1 MCQADLHPNKHTEND
16 PVTRSLKHFPSMTV
30 VYKIPDDIIRL
41 WWNTADCFVCRFLT
55 DGRRPIRSFSPKHA
69 SPSVSRSGSDWL
81 ERLLSHL
88 RISSASGETAESHTH
103 THTHTHARRSG
114 FTTLKTLCVVVATNS
129 SSDSFSSKPQKQN
142 RQLKM
147 TIVFS
152 VVSVIYCQN
161 SKNCFI
167 INSSACCKD
176 ILILMF
182 HKCLKNQ
189 SFL

>member
-1 MCQADLHPNKHTEND
+1 MCQSDLHPNKHTEND

-88 RISSASGETAESHTH
+88 KISSASGETAESHTH
-103 THTHTHARRSG
+103 THTHTHTHGAQVSQLLRHFVLLWEQTAARTVFPRSHKNRIDSWRWRSCFQSCRL
-114 FTTLKTLCVVVATNS
+114 FTVRTVKTVSLSIHLLVAKTS
-129 SSDSFSSKPQKQN
+129 
-142 RQLKM
+142 
-147 TIVFS
+147 
-152 VVSVIYCQN
+152 
-161 SKNCFI
+161 
-167 INSSACCKD
+167 
-176 ILILMF
+176 
-182 HKCLKNQ
+182 
-189 SFL
+189 